1 MITNCDVPLT
11 IAQLITIIVPVASS
25 DVLNTPNKQW
35 QTRML
40 YNAYLPFNYSYIL
53 DTHVFPCYNDSY
65 SKVFSLFSES
75 GVDVSA
81 SSRDGDRV
89 YVSGGAV
96 LSKWGAPSHS
106 FWKEVYQRMLVCNG
120 CDDQSAI
127 QYVIERNQTHQWT
140 YRWLSSNWFWASI
153 GITEEG
159 FFLGSA
165 RCYRSSVIATGPI
178 MWIHGDPGECGLPCN
193 WSFPGEKPFSGL
205 LKNSSEIWNV
215 TEKLGEPLSLF
226 VHSQTLPTVFSCYN
240 LLGLIVIEMS
250 IFVRNACRTNSSP
263 RFWSFH

>member
-1 MITNCDVPLT
+1 MITNCDVPLA
-11 IAQLITIIVPVASS
+11 IAQLITIIVPVAST
-25 DVLNTPNKQW
+25 DVLNTPSKQW

-178 MWIHGDPGECGLPCN
+178 MWIHGDPGECGLMNGQDGRNAYKKRVYFLRGNCN
-193 WSFPGEKPFSGL
+193 M
-205 LKNSSEIWNV
+205 
-215 TEKLGEPLSLF
+215 TEKGPIVVFSKRMLSRLVTPYKPTHLNWVVDRDSDSLF
-226 VHSQTLPTVFSCYN
+226 WN
-240 LLGLIVIEMS
+240 L
-250 IFVRNACRTNSSP
+250 
-263 RFWSFH
+263 

>member
-1 MITNCDVPLT
+1 MITNCDVPLA

-25 DVLNTPNKQW
+25 DVLNTPSKQW

-127 QYVIERNQTHQWT
+127 QYVIEKNQTHQWT

-178 MWIHGDPGECGLPCN
+178 MWIHGDPGECGLMNGQDGRNAYKKRVYFLRGNCN
-193 WSFPGEKPFSGL
+193 M
-205 LKNSSEIWNV
+205 
-215 TEKLGEPLSLF
+215 TEKGPIVVFSNRMLSRLVTPYKPTHLNWVVDRDSDSLF
-226 VHSQTLPTVFSCYN
+226 WN
-240 LLGLIVIEMS
+240 L
-250 IFVRNACRTNSSP
+250 
-263 RFWSFH
+263 

>member
-1 MITNCDVPLT
+1 MITNCDVPLA

-25 DVLNTPNKQW
+25 DVLNTPSKQW

-127 QYVIERNQTHQWT
+127 QYVIEKNQTHQWT

-178 MWIHGDPGECGLPCN
+178 MWIHGDPGECGLMNGQDGRNAYKKRVYFLRGNCN
-193 WSFPGEKPFSGL
+193 M
-205 LKNSSEIWNV
+205 
-215 TEKLGEPLSLF
+215 TEKGPIVVFSNRMLSRVVTPYKPTHLNWFVDRDSDSLF
-226 VHSQTLPTVFSCYN
+226 WN
-240 LLGLIVIEMS
+240 L
-250 IFVRNACRTNSSP
+250 
-263 RFWSFH
+263 